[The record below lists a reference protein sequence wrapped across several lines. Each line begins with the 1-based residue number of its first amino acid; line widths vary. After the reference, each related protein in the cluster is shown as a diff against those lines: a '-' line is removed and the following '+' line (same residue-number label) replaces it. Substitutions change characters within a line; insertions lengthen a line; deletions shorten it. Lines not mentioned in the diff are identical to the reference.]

1 MLRVEIPGARQIP
14 DPEAEMERLAALRN
28 TPHEP
33 ELITALRSLA
43 QRMLDDGDD
52 YVYNYG
58 RALLD
63 LLPTDS

>member
-1 MLRVEIPGARQIP
+1 
-14 DPEAEMERLAALRN
+14 MERLAALRN

-63 LLPTDS
+63 LLPADS